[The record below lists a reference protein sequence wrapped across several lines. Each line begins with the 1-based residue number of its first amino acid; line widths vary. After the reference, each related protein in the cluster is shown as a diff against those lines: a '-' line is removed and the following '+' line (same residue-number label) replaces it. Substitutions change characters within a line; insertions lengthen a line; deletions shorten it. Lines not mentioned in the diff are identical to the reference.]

1 MRNLVCVCQ
10 QGFLI
15 LLVNQHVNTVLLTL
29 RNSCLVVEE
38 EANSVKLQEE
48 MMYQRSEHAVSI
60 ETLKADH
67 ENLLEET
74 SSELKRKHEGEIQL
88 GKVSIINP
96 LTPRSDQDR
105 ISPYNINTISSIEV
119 LRIK

>member
-15 LLVNQHVNTVLLTL
+15 LLVNQHVNSVLLTL

-48 MMYQRSEHAVSI
+48 MMYQRSEHAVAI

-74 SSELKRKHEGEIQL
+74 SSQLKRKHEGEIQL

-96 LTPRSDQDR
+96 LTPRSDQGR

>member
-1 MRNLVCVCQ
+1 MVCVCQ

-15 LLVNQHVNTVLLTL
+15 LLVNQHVNSVLLTL

-48 MMYQRSEHAVSI
+48 MMYQRSEHAVAI

-88 GKVSIINP
+88 GSVSIINP
-96 LTPRSDQDR
+96 LTPRSDQGR
-105 ISPYNINTISSIEV
+105 ISPYNINTV
-119 LRIK
+119 QGVKLTFFF